1 MFKKFKKNWIKFILA
16 REKIKELQREKE
28 FLQECHIAWVKTANI
43 SLQRYVDLAIKTKEI
58 Q

>member
-1 MFKKFKKNWIKFILA
+1 MFKKIKKSWIKFIFA
-16 REKIKELQREKE
+16 RKKIKELQKEKE

-58 Q
+58 